1 MSAAGRSRALR
12 LAVATR
18 IKARLANRG
27 DLLAGLIGGAL
38 LCAVGPAFVLTLFQ
52 HVTSLGTWSGPEV
65 LFCWG
70 FADTCSGLFYV
81 FFQGL
86 YVLNQRYILGGELDR
101 LLLRPMDPYLQLLV
115 DNISLEDLPVVVL
128 GLLIMGGAVL
138 WGLPPAPLW
147 RWLLLPIALLSGT
160 AVLGGLLTAF
170 ACLGFHL
177 RHRGTAVGMVLQ
189 LSTFVRYPLDL
200 FANPLR
206 WLLTTVLPLGFAG
219 FYGAILVLGR
229 AQFAWIA
236 LLQPVVAAAC
246 LGLGYGAWRLGQR
259 VYASSGS

>member
-1 MSAAGRSRALR
+1 MKPALR
-12 LAVATR
+12 LAISR
-18 IKARLANRG
+18 RLQSRLANRG

-52 HVTSLGTWSGPEV
+52 HVPRLGTWTGPEV

-70 FADTCSGLFYV
+70 FADTCAGLFYV
-81 FFQGL
+81 LFQGL

-101 LLLRPMDPYLQLLV
+101 LLLRPLDPYLQLLV
-115 DNISLEDLPVVVL
+115 DNLSLEDLPTVVL
-128 GLLIMGGAVL
+128 GLLIMAGASA
-138 WGLPPAPLW
+138 WGLPADPGW
-147 RWLLLPIALLSGT
+147 RWLLLPVALLSGT

-170 ACLGFHL
+170 ASLGFHL

-189 LSTFVRYPLDL
+189 LTTFVRYPLDL

-206 WLLTTVLPLGFAG
+206 WLLSTALPLGFAG

-229 AQFAWIA
+229 SEWALVS
-236 LLQPVVAAAC
+236 LLQPVVAALC
-246 LGLGYGAWRLGQR
+246 LGVGYGAWRLGLR
-259 VYASSGS
+259 AYASSGS